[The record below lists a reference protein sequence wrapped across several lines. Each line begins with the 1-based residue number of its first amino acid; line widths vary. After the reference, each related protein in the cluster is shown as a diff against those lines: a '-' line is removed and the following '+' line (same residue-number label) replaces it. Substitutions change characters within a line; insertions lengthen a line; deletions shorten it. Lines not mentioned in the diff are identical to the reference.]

1 MPQTPLKKQVSA
13 EPSARKKPGRPRSFD
28 RTQALEKALRL
39 FWRYG
44 YEPVSVASLCS
55 ELGIN
60 PPSFYAAFENKESLF
75 IEAVLYY
82 EKTYWT
88 APLTRFEEA
97 SGPVMEDLAAFFQEA
112 ARILLNPQNPSGCM
126 VVLAA
131 VNISPEAKCI
141 AELVKKLRI
150 ETKRFFERRLL
161 KAVASG
167 ELKPD
172 ADAAALADAF
182 NIFLEGM
189 SVQAKD
195 GLPLEKLE
203 RAAACAPLI
212 LMPHIQSEDR

>member
-1 MPQTPLKKQVSA
+1 M
-13 EPSARKKPGRPRSFD
+13 D
-28 RTQALEKALRL
+28 
-39 FWRYG
+39 
-44 YEPVSVASLCS
+44 
-55 ELGIN
+55 
-60 PPSFYAAFENKESLF
+60 
-75 IEAVLYY
+75 
-82 EKTYWT
+82 
-88 APLTRFEEA
+88 
-97 SGPVMEDLAAFFQEA
+97 DLAAFFQEA

-131 VNISPEAKCI
+131 VNISPEAKRI

-212 LMPHIQSEDR
+212 LMPHIQSEER